1 MRTPGLFANLPPSE
15 NVLPPELFGGACTMT
30 SLVNDMNSGGINPA
44 LTMPEVWCL
53 SDKDN
58 AVYLEST
65 KYPELL
71 RRFKE
76 DTFRIQSQIRLM
88 GETESEKPRRAARIA
103 DEAAVVLQAIWD
115 LLSHMRRLT
124 CIWTE
129 RGILLPSTGV
139 RGDIQNTL
147 YFNWSQQNQD
157 VDRGPP
163 HKRLEILMPN
173 H

>member
-15 NVLPPELFGGACTMT
+15 NVLPPELFGGLGA
-30 SLVNDMNSGGINPA
+30 SLMNDLNSGGINPA
-44 LTMPEVWCL
+44 LTMPEAWCL

-88 GETESEKPRRAARIA
+88 GETESEKPRRAARVA
-103 DEAAVVLQAIWD
+103 DEAAVLLQAVWPEWYAV
-115 LLSHMRRLT
+115 LS
-124 CIWTE
+124 
-129 RGILLPSTGV
+129 S
-139 RGDIQNTL
+139 
-147 YFNWSQQNQD
+147 
-157 VDRGPP
+157 
-163 HKRLEILMPN
+163 
-173 H
+173 